1 MITAKQEKDR
11 TTIIIPRRL
20 KKKELDS
27 VIDYISFIEIKPK
40 KTVTKKQ
47 IQELADEIN
56 TAAWERFK
64 KAKGLK

>member
-1 MITAKQEKDR
+1 MITAKQDKDR
-11 TTIIIPRRL
+11 TTIIIPRKLR
-20 KKKELDS
+20 KKELDR
-27 VIDYISFIEIKPK
+27 VIEYISFLEIKPK